1 MCGIAG
7 FINFKNNVELA
18 KRANEIQKHRGP
30 DSQDVWSNDFLALGH
45 QRLSIIDL
53 NSRSDQPLVKENFV
67 IIYNGEVYNYL
78 ELKNEYL
85 SDIDFITDS
94 DTEVVLEMYKKFG
107 VNALDYF
114 EGMFSFVIYN
124 EIENKVF
131 AARDHFGIKPFYFYK
146 KQDKFAFASELK
158 TLSSLVPNNK
168 EINTK
173 TLIASLNYLWIPGN
187 ETIFKEFS
195 KLPPAHY
202 LTFDV
207 SNSNFEIKEY
217 WTLPTITKDY
227 DEDDLIEKLAVE
239 FDDVIKKHMI
249 ADVPVS
255 SFLSGGL
262 DSSMISVAASK
273 FNKKISTYT
282 IGTSIQDKKIESM
295 PDDEKYAK
303 RVADLNNFDHNEIII
318 NSDITNMLPQMV
330 KTLDEPIGDPA
341 AINTFLICKAA
352 RENGVKVLLSGMGA
366 DEIFCGY
373 RRQKALLYAQSY
385 KKIPSFF
392 RLLIKSIVNI
402 LPVKI
407 GNRGLRL
414 SRWSKKFIS
423 FAEMPD
429 EQAYRMSYSYYE
441 KNELEKLLKHDSGSE
456 IESIYEDHKLLFNKN
471 YDGDIVNQMCFTD
484 INMFMNGL
492 NLTYTDRSSMAASVE
507 VRVPFI
513 DKKFISFAMSIPG
526 NYKYK
531 NKQSKY
537 ILKKTAES
545 ILPNDIIYRPK
556 ASFGAPIRSWI
567 SGDLRSMV
575 DECLSETQI
584 EKRGIFNYDY
594 IKKII
599 NDDRKG
605 IIDNA
610 YRIYQLLTIELWFQ
624 EFIDK

>member
-7 FINFKNNVELA
+7 FINFKNNTELA
-18 KRANEIQKHRGP
+18 RGANEIQKHRGP
-30 DSQDVWSNDFLALGH
+30 DSQDVWSNDFLALSH

-67 IIYNGEVYNYL
+67 IVYNGEVYNYL

-85 SDIDFITDS
+85 SDVDFITDS
-94 DTEVVLEMYKKFG
+94 DTEVVLEMYNKFG
-107 VNALDYF
+107 VKALDYF
-114 EGMFSFVIYN
+114 VGMFSFVIYN
-124 EIENKVF
+124 QIENKVF

-146 KQDKFAFASELK
+146 KNEKFAFASELK
-158 TLSSLVPNNK
+158 TLSKLVPNTK

-207 SNSNFEIKEY
+207 FNSTFEINEY
-217 WTLPTITKDY
+217 WTLPTNIKDY
-227 DEDDLIEKLAVE
+227 NEDELIEKLAVE
-239 FDDVIKKHMI
+239 FDGVIKRHMI

-255 SFLSGGL
+255 AFLSGGL
-262 DSSMISVAASK
+262 DSSMIAVAASK
-273 FNKKISTYT
+273 INKNISTYT
-282 IGTSIQDKKIESM
+282 IGTTIEDKKIESM

-303 RVADLNNFDHNEIII
+303 LLSDLNNFDHNEIII
-318 NSDITNMLPQMV
+318 NSDITNMLPKMV

-352 RENGVKVLLSGMGA
+352 RKKGVKVLLSGMGA

-373 RRQKALLYAQSY
+373 RRQKALLFAQNY
-385 KKIPSFF
+385 KKLPSFI
-392 RLLIKSIVNI
+392 RILIKSIVNS

-407 GNRGLRL
+407 GGRGLRL

-441 KNELEKLLKHDSGSE
+441 KDELEKLLKHDSEEE
-456 IESIYEDHKLLFNKN
+456 IESIYEDHRLLFNKN
-471 YDGDIVNQMCFTD
+471 YNGDIVNKMCFTD
-484 INMFMNGL
+484 INMFMTGL

-513 DKKFISFAMSIPG
+513 DKKFITFVMSIPG
-526 NYKYK
+526 KLKYK

-537 ILKKTAES
+537 ILKKTSES

-567 SGDLRSMV
+567 SGDLRPMV
-575 DECLSETQI
+575 DECLSKTQI
-584 EKRGIFNYDY
+584 EKRGVFKYDY

-599 NDDRKG
+599 EDDRKG
-605 IIDNA
+605 INDNA

>member
-7 FINFKNNVELA
+7 FINFKNNSELA
-18 KRANEIQKHRGP
+18 RRANEIQKHRGP
-30 DSQDVWSNDFLALGH
+30 DSQDVWSNDFLALAH

-67 IIYNGEVYNYL
+67 IIYNGEIYNYL

-107 VNALDYF
+107 VKALDYF
-114 EGMFSFVIYN
+114 VGMFSFVIYN
-124 EIENKVF
+124 QIENKVF

-146 KQDKFAFASELK
+146 KQEKFAFASELK
-158 TLSSLVPNNK
+158 TLSSLVPNTK
-168 EINTK
+168 EVNTK
-173 TLIASLNYLWIPGN
+173 ALIASLNYLWIPGN

-207 SNSNFEIKEY
+207 SNSIFEIKEY
-217 WTLPTITKDY
+217 WSLPTNIKND
-227 DEDDLIEKLAVE
+227 DEEELIEKLE
-239 FDDVIKKHMI
+239 FEFNDVIKRHMI

-273 FNKKISTYT
+273 INKNISTYT
-282 IGTSIQDKKIESM
+282 IGTSIEDKKIESM

-318 NSDITNMLPQMV
+318 NSDITDMLPQMV
-330 KTLDEPIGDPA
+330 RTLDEPIGDPA

-352 RENGVKVLLSGMGA
+352 RQNGVKVLLSGMGA

-373 RRQKALLYAQSY
+373 RRQKALLYAQNY
-385 KKIPSFF
+385 KKLPSFI
-392 RLLIKSIVNI
+392 RILIKSVVNS

-407 GNRGLRL
+407 GSRGLRL

-423 FAEMPD
+423 FAAMPD

-441 KNELEKLLKHDSGSE
+441 KNELEKLLKHDSGAE
-456 IESIYEDHKLLFNKN
+456 IESIYEDHRLLFNKN
-471 YDGDIVNQMCFTD
+471 YNGDIVNQMCFTD

-513 DKKFISFAMSIPG
+513 DKKFITFVMSIPG
-526 NYKYK
+526 RYKYK

-537 ILKKTAES
+537 ILKKTAECT
-545 ILPNDIIYRPK
+545 LPNDIIYRPK

-567 SGDLRSMV
+567 SGDLRPMV
-575 DECLSETQI
+575 DECLSKEQI
-584 EKRGIFNYDY
+584 EKRGVFNYDY

-599 NDDRKG
+599 EDDRQG
-605 IIDNA
+605 FVDNA

>member
-1 MCGIAG
+1 M
-7 FINFKNNVELA
+7 
-18 KRANEIQKHRGP
+18 
-30 DSQDVWSNDFLALGH
+30 
-45 QRLSIIDL
+45 
-53 NSRSDQPLVKENFV
+53 
-67 IIYNGEVYNYL
+67 
-78 ELKNEYL
+78 
-85 SDIDFITDS
+85 
-94 DTEVVLEMYKKFG
+94 
-107 VNALDYF
+107 
-114 EGMFSFVIYN
+114 
-124 EIENKVF
+124 
-131 AARDHFGIKPFYFYK
+131 
-146 KQDKFAFASELK
+146 
-158 TLSSLVPNNK
+158 
-168 EINTK
+168 
-173 TLIASLNYLWIPGN
+173 WIPGN

-207 SNSNFEIKEY
+207 SNSIFEIKEY

-273 FNKKISTYT
+273 INKKISTYT

-526 NYKYK
+526 NYKFK

-599 NDDRKG
+599 DDDRKG

>member
-7 FINFKNNVELA
+7 FINFKNNSELA
-18 KRANEIQKHRGP
+18 RRANEIQKHRGP
-30 DSQDVWSNDFLALGH
+30 DSQDVWSNNFLALAH

-53 NSRSDQPLVKENFV
+53 NSRSDQPLMKENFV

-114 EGMFSFVIYN
+114 VGMFSFVIYN
-124 EIENKVF
+124 QIENKVF

-146 KQDKFAFASELK
+146 KQEKFAFASELK
-158 TLSSLVPNNK
+158 TLSTLIPNTK

-187 ETIFKEFS
+187 ETIFKEFT

-207 SNSNFEIKEY
+207 SNSIFEIKEY
-217 WTLPTITKDY
+217 WSLPTNIKDY
-227 DEDDLIEKLAVE
+227 DEDELIEKLAIE
-239 FDDVIKKHMI
+239 FDDVIKRHMI

-273 FNKKISTYT
+273 INKNISTYT
-282 IGTSIQDKKIESM
+282 IGTSKEDKKIESM

-352 RENGVKVLLSGMGA
+352 REKGVKVLLSGMGA

-373 RRQKALLYAQSY
+373 RRQKALLFAQNY
-385 KKIPSFF
+385 KKLPSFI
-392 RLLIKSIVNI
+392 RKSIKSIVNS

-407 GNRGLRL
+407 GSRGLRL

-441 KNELEKLLKHDSGSE
+441 KDELVKLLKHDSEEE
-456 IESIYEDHKLLFNKN
+456 IESIYEDHRLLFNKN
-471 YDGDIVNQMCFTD
+471 YNGDIVNQMCFTD

-513 DKKFISFAMSIPG
+513 DKKFITFVMSIPG
-526 NYKYK
+526 KFKYK

-537 ILKKTAES
+537 ILKRTAES

-567 SGDLRSMV
+567 SGDLRPMV
-575 DECLSETQI
+575 DECLSMAQI
-584 EKRGIFNYDY
+584 EKRGVFNYDY

-599 NDDRKG
+599 EDDRKG
-605 IIDNA
+605 FVDNA

>member
-7 FINFKNNVELA
+7 FINFKKNAELA
-18 KRANEIQKHRGP
+18 RKANEIQKHRGP
-30 DSQDVWSNDFLALGH
+30 DSQDVWSNGFLALAH

-53 NSRSDQPLVKENFV
+53 NSRSDQPLVKEDFV

-85 SDIDFITDS
+85 SDIDFISNS

-114 EGMFSFVIYN
+114 VGMFSFVIYN
-124 EIENKVF
+124 QIENKVF

-146 KQDKFAFASELK
+146 KDDKLAFASELK
-158 TLSSLVPNNK
+158 TLSKLVPNTK
-168 EINTK
+168 KINTK
-173 TLIASLNYLWIPGN
+173 ALIASLNYLWIPGN
-187 ETIFKEFS
+187 ETIFKDFS

-207 SNSNFEIKEY
+207 SNSIFEINEY
-217 WTLPTITKDY
+217 WTLPTKMKDY
-227 DEDDLIEKLAVE
+227 NEDELIEKLSVK
-239 FDDVIKKHMI
+239 FDDVIKRHMI

-262 DSSMISVAASK
+262 DSSMIAVAASK
-273 FNKKISTYT
+273 INKNISTYT
-282 IGTSIQDKKIESM
+282 IGTTTEDKKIESM

-303 RVADLNNFDHNEIII
+303 LLADLNNFDHNEIII
-318 NSDITNMLPQMV
+318 NSDITNMLPTMV

-352 RENGVKVLLSGMGA
+352 RKKGVKVLLSGMGA

-373 RRQKALLYAQSY
+373 RRQKALLFAQNY
-385 KKIPSFF
+385 KKLPRFI
-392 RLLIKSIVNI
+392 RILIKSIVNS

-407 GNRGLRL
+407 ANRGLRL

-441 KNELEKLLKHDSGSE
+441 KDELKKLLKHDSEKE
-456 IESIYEDHKLLFNKN
+456 IESVYEDHRLLFNKN
-471 YDGDIVNQMCFTD
+471 YNGDVVNKMCFTD

-513 DKKFISFAMSIPG
+513 DKNFITFAMSIPG
-526 NYKYK
+526 KFKYK

-537 ILKKTAES
+537 ILKKTAER
-545 ILPNDIIYRPK
+545 ILPHDIIYRPK

-567 SGDLRSMV
+567 SGDLRHMV
-575 DECLSETQI
+575 DKCLSKTQI
-584 EKRGIFNYDY
+584 EKRGFFNYQY

-599 NDDRKG
+599 DDDRKG
-605 IIDNA
+605 FNDNA

>member
-7 FINFKNNVELA
+7 FINFDNNLDLA
-18 KRANEIQKHRGP
+18 ERANIIQKHRGP
-30 DSQDVWSNDFLALGH
+30 DSQKVWYDDFICLSH

-53 NSRSDQPLVKENFV
+53 NSRSDQPFVKGNYV
-67 IIYNGEVYNYL
+67 IIYNGEIYNYL
-78 ELKNEYL
+78 QLKNEYL
-85 SDIDFITDS
+85 SNIDFLTDS
-94 DTEVVLEMYKKFG
+94 DTEVVLEMFNKFG
-107 VNALDYF
+107 AKALDHF
-114 EGMFSFVIYN
+114 VGMFSFVIYN
-124 EIENKVF
+124 QIDNKVF

-146 KQDKFAFASELK
+146 KQEKFAFASELK
-158 TLSSLVPNNK
+158 TLSSLIPNSR
-168 EINTK
+168 EINRK
-173 TLIASLNYLWIPGN
+173 ALIASLNYLWIPGN
-187 ETIFKEFS
+187 DTIFKEFS

-202 LTFDV
+202 LTFDIT
-207 SNSNFEIKEY
+207 NSIFEIKKY
-217 WTLPTITKDY
+217 WTLPTTIKCY
-227 DEDDLIEKLAVE
+227 DEDELVEKLASE
-239 FDDVIKKHMI
+239 FDDVIKRHLI

-273 FNKKISTYT
+273 INKNISTYT
-282 IGTSIQDKKIESM
+282 IGTSIDDKKIESM

-303 RVADLNNFDHNEIII
+303 RIADLNNFDHNEIII
-318 NSDITNMLPQMV
+318 NSDITNMLPHMV

-352 RENGVKVLLSGMGA
+352 REKGVKVLLSGMGA

-373 RRQKALLYAQSY
+373 RRQKALLLAQKY
-385 KKIPSFF
+385 KKLPRFLRII
-392 RLLIKSIVNI
+392 IKSVVNF

-407 GNRGLRL
+407 GKYGLRL

-441 KNELEKLLKHDSGSE
+441 KDELEKLLKHNSDSE
-456 IESIYEDHKLLFNKN
+456 IDSIYEDHRLLFNKN
-471 YDGDIVNQMCFTD
+471 YEGDIVNQMCFTD
-484 INMFMNGL
+484 IHMFMNGL

-513 DKKFISFAMSIPG
+513 DKKFITFAMSIPG
-526 NYKYK
+526 KYKY
-531 NKQSKY
+531 NIKQSKY
-537 ILKKTAES
+537 ILKKAAER
-545 ILPNDIIYRPK
+545 ILPNYIIYRPK

-567 SGDLRSMV
+567 SGDLRPMV
-575 DECLSETQI
+575 DECLSMVQI
-584 EKRGIFNYDY
+584 EKRGIFNYNY
-594 IKKII
+594 IKKLIE
-599 NDDRKG
+599 DDRKG
-605 IIDNA
+605 ISDNA

>member
-1 MCGIAG
+1 M
-7 FINFKNNVELA
+7 
-18 KRANEIQKHRGP
+18 
-30 DSQDVWSNDFLALGH
+30 
-45 QRLSIIDL
+45 
-53 NSRSDQPLVKENFV
+53 
-67 IIYNGEVYNYL
+67 
-78 ELKNEYL
+78 
-85 SDIDFITDS
+85 
-94 DTEVVLEMYKKFG
+94 
-107 VNALDYF
+107 
-114 EGMFSFVIYN
+114 
-124 EIENKVF
+124 
-131 AARDHFGIKPFYFYK
+131 
-146 KQDKFAFASELK
+146 
-158 TLSSLVPNNK
+158 
-168 EINTK
+168 
-173 TLIASLNYLWIPGN
+173 WIPGN

-207 SNSNFEIKEY
+207 SNSIFEIKKY
-217 WTLPTITKDY
+217 WTLPTNIKDFNENELV
-227 DEDDLIEKLAVE
+227 DKLEIE
-239 FDDVIKKHMI
+239 FDEVIKRHMI
-249 ADVPVS
+249 SDVPVS

-273 FNKKISTYT
+273 INKNISTYT
-282 IGTSIQDKKIESM
+282 IGTSKEDKKIESM
-295 PDDEKYAK
+295 PEDEKFAK

-318 NSDITNMLPQMV
+318 KSDIINMLPQMV

-352 RENGVKVLLSGMGA
+352 SEKGVKVLLSGMGA

-373 RRQKALLYAQSY
+373 RRQKALLFAQNY
-385 KKIPSFF
+385 KKLPSFI
-392 RLLIKSIVNI
+392 RILIKSIVKS
-402 LPVKI
+402 LPIKI
-407 GNRGLRL
+407 GSHGLRL

-441 KNELEKLLKHDSGSE
+441 KNELEKLLKHNSEAE
-456 IESIYEDHKLLFNKN
+456 IESIYEDHRVLFNKN

-513 DKKFISFAMSIPG
+513 DKKFITFAMSIPG
-526 NYKYK
+526 KYK
-531 NKQSKY
+531 FKDKQSKY
-537 ILKKTAES
+537 ILKKTAER

-567 SGDLRSMV
+567 SGDLRPMV
-575 DECLSETQI
+575 DECLSKVQI

-594 IKKII
+594 IKKLIE
-599 NDDRKG
+599 DDRKG
-605 IIDNA
+605 LIDNA